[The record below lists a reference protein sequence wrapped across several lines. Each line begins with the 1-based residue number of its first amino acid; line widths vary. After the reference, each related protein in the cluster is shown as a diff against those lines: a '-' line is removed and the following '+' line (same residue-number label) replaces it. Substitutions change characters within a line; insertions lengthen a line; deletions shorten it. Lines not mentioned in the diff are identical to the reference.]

1 MTLKPGQH
9 YIGGGCTVTYEAGE
23 TVSPGD
29 VVGIDGGQLRAV
41 NSGDGS
47 PNAIGVVGDG
57 GGADSG
63 EDYQSGDEVP
73 VHVEGAG
80 VVVNVASGISAGD
93 ELGPSATDGELAA
106 GSDGFEALTDE
117 GAVAGLSSNESVPT
131 GHAVV
136 KLP

>member
-1 MTLKPGQH
+1 MALKPGQVLV
-9 YIGGGCTVTYEAGE
+9 GGYCTVTYEAGE

-47 PNAIGVVGDG
+47 PNPIGVVGDG

-63 EDYQSGDEVP
+63 EDYASGEEVP
-73 VHVEGAG
+73 VITSGEAVLTS
-80 VVVNVASGISAGD
+80 VASGVSAGE

-106 GSDGFEALTDE
+106 GGSFATAMTDE
-117 GAVAGLSSNESVPT
+117 GGAAGLSTNEDVPADLA
-131 GHAVV
+131 GVEY
-136 KLP
+136 